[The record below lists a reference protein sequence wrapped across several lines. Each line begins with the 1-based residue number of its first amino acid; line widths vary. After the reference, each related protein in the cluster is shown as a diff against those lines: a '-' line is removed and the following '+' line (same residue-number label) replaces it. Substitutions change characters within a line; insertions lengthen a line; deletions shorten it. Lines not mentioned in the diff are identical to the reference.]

1 MNYQNEWKWIKIT
14 QNSHPNE
21 ANWIKINRKGEYQLN
36 KMIWNEP
43 KSTAVHHNYSKWNI
57 LSQNESIRWSKVRKR
72 YLKIEKLAKV
82 PIPKSVKLQKLGL
95 KLSQLNFFHSQP
107 KFFLSQ
113 PKFSTYSQS
122 FSLTQLK
129 FSPYNQSFSLTT
141 KIFIL
146 QPKTNQWACQESVKD
161 SEKDIES

>member
-1 MNYQNEWKWIKIT
+1 M
-14 QNSHPNE
+14 
-21 ANWIKINRKGEYQLN
+21 
-36 KMIWNEP
+36 
-43 KSTAVHHNYSKWNI
+43 
-57 LSQNESIRWSKVRKR
+57 
-72 YLKIEKLAKV
+72 
-82 PIPKSVKLQKLGL
+82 QKLGL
-95 KLSQLNFFHSQP
+95 KLSQVNFFHSQP

-113 PKFSTYSQS
+113 PKFSTYNQS

-146 QPKTNQWACQESVKD
+146 QPKTNQRVCQESVKD